1 MIILSHSDSSSAS
14 DMFASEL
21 GGKEVFAAGMKSVGT
36 VKDLIIDPQGYV
48 LTDLVVK
55 MQKDASRRI
64 FGKRF
69 TLRGAKVRVPMSTV
83 EKMGESILLK
93 YDVDQLEQHVQQL

>member
-1 MIILSHSDSSSAS
+1 MVGEWHVCKRTWRQGSVCCWH
-14 DMFASEL
+14 
-21 GGKEVFAAGMKSVGT
+21 EVYST

-69 TLRGAKVRVPMSTV
+69 SLRGAKVRVPISTV

-93 YDVDQLEQHVQQL
+93 YGLDQLEQHVQRL

>member
-1 MIILSHSDSSSAS
+1 
-14 DMFASEL
+14 MFASEL
-21 GGKEVFAAGMKSVGT
+21 EGKEVFAAGMTSVGT
-36 VKDLIIDPQGYV
+36 IEDLIIDPEGYA

-69 TLRGAKVRVPMSTV
+69 ALRGAKVRIPISVV

-93 YDVDQLEQHVQQL
+93 YSVDQLEQHVQRL